1 MSSTIMLFNGPN
13 GVWTA
18 DPLEFM
24 AAAREQWPEAVVAD
38 DPDSGGYHLVGIQ
51 FVSPPAGIGAD
62 GSFAISPEGAGYFS
76 IRSGVDR
83 ACGRDVRLGPR
94 LARPQERV
102 RHRRVRK
109 RRGGRGPVRH
119 RRRPDARAHR
129 SRQPIVR
136 WP

>member
-62 GSFAISPEGAGYFS
+62 GSFAINPEGAGYFS

-83 ACGRDVRLGPR
+83 ASAEMFVWVREWLGPKNEC
-94 LARPQERV
+94 AIVESGNGEVAEVPY
-102 RHRRVRK
+102 
-109 RRGGRGPVRH
+109 GT
-119 RRRPDARAHR
+119 DADQMLELIEAV
-129 SRQPIVR
+129 SP
-136 WP
+136 